1 MTQVYEPSLSES
13 TRSFLARPVLGHLLD
28 GKVCASVDGAT
39 MDVTDPATGA
49 KIAEVARGGTGDV
62 DAAVESARRAF
73 DDGRWRGLAPFEK
86 ERVLRRFGELLRQ
99 HASAIAE
106 LDVLDNGMPR
116 VFADYTV
123 GMCEE
128 IVTYYAG
135 WPSKL
140 DGVVHPAADSMHVY
154 SAREPIGVCVGIIPW
169 NGPAGAFMWKMAPAV
184 ACGNSIVIKPAEQT
198 PLSALLLA
206 ELALEAGIP
215 PGVVNVVQGTGA
227 DVGARLVRHPDV
239 DAVVFTG
246 STATGRRIQA
256 LASDPLKP
264 VHLELG
270 GKSANIVF
278 GDADLADAA
287 AGAVATAWGNSGQ
300 ACLAGTRLLVE
311 RRIHD
316 EFVRTLVEF
325 TKPMKLG
332 SGFDPSVTMGPLVSD
347 VQLRRVMD
355 YIDIGRGE
363 GAEIAFGGN
372 TVGDVGYFVEP
383 TILTN
388 VSNEMRV
395 AQEEIFGPVLSVI
408 PFDSDEQAYA
418 IANDTPYGLA
428 AGIWTN
434 DVSRAHRGARALRAG
449 TVWVNTY
456 GVLSSNVPFAARRQS
471 GHGTELGTGSIETFT
486 QTKSVYVNLGNG

>member
-1 MTQVYEPSLSES
+1 MTQVCEPSLSQS
-13 TRSFLARPVLGHLLD
+13 TRSFLTRPVLGHLMD
-28 GKVCASVDGAT
+28 GKVCASADGAT

-49 KIAEVARGGTGDV
+49 KIAEVARGGAADA

-73 DDGRWRGLAPFEK
+73 DGGRWRGLPPFEK

-106 LDVLDNGMPR
+106 LDVLDNGMPK
-116 VFADYTV
+116 VFADHMV

-140 DGVVHPAADSMHVY
+140 DGVVHPAADNLHVY

-169 NGPAGAFMWKMAPAV
+169 NGPAGAFMWKMAPAI

-227 DVGARLVRHPDV
+227 DVGARLVQHPDV

-256 LASDPLKP
+256 MASDPLKP

-278 GDADLADAA
+278 GDAKLTDAA

-300 ACLAGTRLLVE
+300 VCLAGTRLLVE

-316 EFVRTLVEF
+316 EFVQKLIEY

-332 SGFDPSVTMGPLVSD
+332 SGFDPSVTIGPLVSD

-355 YIDIGRGE
+355 YIDIGRDE
-363 GAEIAFGGN
+363 GAEIAYGGN
-372 TVGDVGYFVEP
+372 NVGEAGYFVEP

-418 IANDTPYGLA
+418 IANDTQYGLA

-434 DVSRAHRGARALRAG
+434 DVSRTHRGARALRAG

-456 GVLSSNVPFAARRQS
+456 GVLSSNVPFAARKQS

-486 QTKSVYVNLGNG
+486 QTKSVYVGLGNS